1 MIMKHM
7 LNIINKELGKVFK
20 NPKLVFSTLLL
31 PGILIFAMYSFMGSS
46 IRGEG
51 NKIKDYEYKLV
62 QVGDSSAFTS
72 VLEQVGQT
80 GDALKIEV
88 IPFDTFVK
96 STEFDSYSFASV
108 DEWLKEVKND
118 SSSLKTYINKNIED
132 KKITGVIYIDKKFD
146 EALHPSLNVEKS
158 VEISILKTSSN
169 QYSQALASYVNTI
182 LDTVG
187 KTYQQITP
195 IFAFDTLDLTPAD
208 SQANST
214 LAMLIPMLLITFIF
228 AGALSISCDAIA
240 GEKER
245 GTISTLL
252 MAPIKKD
259 EILLGKIISMIIL
272 TIVSSIVS
280 FLGMALSLIKN
291 GAVFGLS
298 DGLKLSYGPS
308 TYIELF
314 MLILLATLF
323 AVSLFLIASTIA
335 KDTREANMYAMPFYI
350 VAIISGVLA
359 MFNFDVPQSIFPYF
373 IPVYNIILGM
383 KGVLMCKL
391 SLVNFFVITL
401 STIIYFVI
409 ILQIVK
415 KLFHSEKIMFGK

>member
-62 QVGDSSAFTS
+62 QVGDSSSFTS

-108 DEWLKEVKND
+108 EEWLKEVKND

-146 EALHPSLNVEKS
+146 EALHPSLNVEQS

-182 LDTVG
+182 LDSVG

-214 LAMLIPMLLITFIF
+214 LAMLIPDRK
-228 AGALSISCDAIA
+228 S
-240 GEKER
+240 
-245 GTISTLL
+245 
-252 MAPIKKD
+252 
-259 EILLGKIISMIIL
+259 
-272 TIVSSIVS
+272 VV
-280 FLGMALSLIKN
+280 
-291 GAVFGLS
+291 
-298 DGLKLSYGPS
+298 
-308 TYIELF
+308 
-314 MLILLATLF
+314 
-323 AVSLFLIASTIA
+323 
-335 KDTREANMYAMPFYI
+335 
-350 VAIISGVLA
+350 
-359 MFNFDVPQSIFPYF
+359 
-373 IPVYNIILGM
+373 
-383 KGVLMCKL
+383 
-391 SLVNFFVITL
+391 
-401 STIIYFVI
+401 
-409 ILQIVK
+409 
-415 KLFHSEKIMFGK
+415 